1 MVHFMVQCCVALVV
15 CYRVWY
21 SSFLTPFIDSLTCLL
36 HVTGVT
42 ECAEIVGC
50 RELSACG
57 QIVRHVVKVVQDQ
70 LENAHLALGVLEKQL
85 L

>member
-1 MVHFMVQCCVALVV
+1 MSRIVL
-15 CYRVWY
+15 
-21 SSFLTPFIDSLTCLL
+21 SSLLLQTPLTCLL
-36 HVTGVT
+36 YVTGVT

-57 QIVRHVVKVVQDQ
+57 QIVRHVVKGVQDQ
-70 LENAHLALGVLEKQL
+70 LENALLALGVLEKQL